1 MKRTIIT
8 LLLSFSFLFM
18 SPCLAQDGGGASHS
32 AFEVGIHMPNKLAFN
47 AQAPCRVCL
56 KDLTGTYRI
65 GRFQSRVPQSPP
77 VKRLLARDLD
87 ITLAINLDK
96 VTATSM
102 KEVSAAKKANYQ
114 ANYQAI
120 HPANYQA
127 KGNTKDIQKLSVA
140 KLSPRPNPDDKKKDL
155 PNWAW
160 WLIAFGGIA
169 LPFVAVGVAFAIK

>member
-1 MKRTIIT
+1 
-8 LLLSFSFLFM
+8 M

-77 VKRLLARDLD
+77 VKRLLARDLARN
-87 ITLAINLDK
+87 LAINLDK
-96 VTATSM
+96 ATATST
-102 KEVSAAKKANYQ
+102 KEVSAAKKATYP
-114 ANYQAI
+114 ANYPATY
-120 HPANYQA
+120 PANYQT
-127 KGNTKDIQKLSVA
+127 KGNTKDIQRSVA

-169 LPFVAVGVAFAIK
+169 LPFVVVGVAVAINEFSGIIGIME